1 MSNRNPPPS
10 AFGRHQDRLLAHR
23 PPRAWLDGVLVAGF
37 SIPDL
42 RPPAPAQT
50 PLPAR
55 PPTPR
60 PAPAAPAPPLEILAR
75 RFAGHPAAA
84 ALAQSLW
91 LTQCGQ
97 RHLRRGRLMTAHSLA
112 ARALE
117 AKPDLFPAY
126 ALLAAALRQK
136 AQAGG
141 LFGLLHQ
148 ALETLENMPRVM
160 TLLGWRLGLDQCGS
174 LVLAEWAAALMLLG
188 QRAGAAARL
197 TMALNAQARAVDLP
211 AELRDFLV
219 QAGCLADAEL
229 TADLERTRRRL
240 LRG

>member
-1 MSNRNPPPS
+1 MSHRNPPPLT

-23 PPRAWLDGVLVAGF
+23 PPRAWLDGVQIAGF
-37 SIPDL
+37 SMPDL
-42 RPPAPAQT
+42 RPPEPRPAQ
-50 PLPAR
+50 
-55 PPTPR
+55 PPTPAD
-60 PAPAAPAPPLEILAR
+60 PTAPAPPLERLAR

-84 ALAQSLW
+84 ALAQALW

-112 ARALE
+112 ARALA

-126 ALLAAALRQK
+126 ALLAATLRQK

-188 QRAGAAARL
+188 QRAAAAERL
-197 TMALNAQARAVDLP
+197 AMALAAQARAAGLP
-211 AELRDFLV
+211 AELGEFLV